1 MSVGQQPTGA
11 NTFSSSKAKES
22 ADKVVNVK
30 TGLEISID
38 SCITDLVK
46 KYSTVGQEQLKTIAQ
61 DCKASIPAD
70 YSAALTQECDEKLIA
85 ITNIDL
91 EISAIVNSCHSSIAP
106 LLGVCSTSILAAEA
120 KLSVVVSA
128 SELKKLDDLSKLAS
142 SKSKTSLD
150 DCFTNRVAIITSH

>member
-30 TGLEISID
+30 TGLEIFID

-70 YSAALTQECDEKLIA
+70 YSAPLTQECDEKLVA

-91 EISAIVNSCHSSIAP
+91 EISAIVNSCHSIAP
-106 LLGVCSTSILAAEA
+106 LLGVCSTSILVAEA

-128 SELKKLDDLSKLAS
+128 SELKKLDDLSKVAS

-150 DCFTNRVAIITSH
+150 DCFSNRVAIITSH